1 MSSSIPQPQLY
12 LASASP
18 RRRELLAQVG
28 LVPEI
33 LVQDIDESRLADETS
48 EAYVT
53 RLARQKAQAA
63 LRDPRCRLPLPVV
76 AADTTVVCAGEVLGK
91 PATLG
96 EARRMLQ
103 LLSGRTHEV
112 LTAVAVAHGGACEL
126 ALSTTRVRMRMLGSS
141 EIHAYWATGEPVDK
155 AGAYGIQ
162 GLGAMFI
169 SHIDGSY
176 SGVMG
181 LPLFETLQLLRKF
194 GVGPLTQTH
203 GITAHSGAEA

>member
-1 MSSSIPQPQLY
+1 MSSGTPQPQLY

-33 LVQDIDESRLADETS
+33 LVQDIDETQLAGEAPET
-48 EAYVT
+48 YVT

-76 AADTTVVCAGEVLGK
+76 AADTTVVCAGEALGK
-91 PATLG
+91 PATLA

-103 LLSGRTHEV
+103 LLSCRTHQV
-112 LTAVAVAHGGACEL
+112 LTAVAVARGDECDV
-126 ALSTTRVRMRMLGSS
+126 ALVVTQVRFRALNDS
-141 EIHAYWATGEPVDK
+141 EIDAYWATGEPRDK

-169 SHIDGSY
+169 SRIDGSY

-181 LPLFETLQLLRKF
+181 LPLFETLQLLRRF
-194 GVGPLTQTH
+194 GVTPLRELQQQE
-203 GITAHSGAEA
+203 GAAA

>member
-1 MSSSIPQPQLY
+1 MNSASPQAHVY

-33 LVQDIDESRLADETS
+33 LVQDIDETQLPGEHP

-63 LRDPRCRLPLPVV
+63 LRDPRCRLGLPVI
-76 AADTTVVCAGEVLGK
+76 AADTTVVCAGRILGK
-91 PATLG
+91 PATLA
-96 EARRMLQ
+96 EARDMLQ
-103 LLSGRTHEV
+103 LLSGHTHQV
-112 LTAVAVAHGGACEL
+112 LTAVAVATQQECEL
-126 ALSTTRVRMRMLGSS
+126 ALVTTDVRFRPIDAW
-141 EIHAYWATGEPVDK
+141 EIDRYWATGEPRDK

-162 GLGAMFI
+162 GLGAMFV
-169 SHIDGSY
+169 SRIDGSY

-181 LPLFETLQLLRKF
+181 LPLFETLQLLQHV
-194 GVGPLTQTH
+194 GVKPFDAISETTGQET
-203 GITAHSGAEA
+203 GA